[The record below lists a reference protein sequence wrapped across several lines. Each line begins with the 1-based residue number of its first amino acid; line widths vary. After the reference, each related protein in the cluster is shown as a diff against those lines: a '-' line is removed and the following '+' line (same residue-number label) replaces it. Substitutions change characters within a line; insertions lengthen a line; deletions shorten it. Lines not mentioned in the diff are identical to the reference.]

1 MPAGE
6 AFFRRTRCILAC
18 ASFLLLAPLVH
29 TANRPIPEVVNVKAF
44 VRTDAGQLELLVRVP
59 LAAVKDV
66 QFPTRGE
73 ADTLDL
79 GALKSMLPG
88 AAKYWIASG
97 FEVLDHGAVLTGL
110 QVTDTRISIS
120 SDQSFD
126 SYQGALA
133 RFQSPDLP
141 PDEDVFWQQVWFDIR
156 FLYALPPGEP
166 HISIAPKLSGYGV
179 RVSTDLT
186 YVQSDGGVRAFSF
199 EGDPGVIYLD
209 PRWTDAAR
217 QFLVR
222 GGRLVLSGA
231 DFLLLLFCLALP
243 FRQFRH
249 LVPAIATFTGG
260 LTLALVLAL
269 SGVAPDTL
277 WFQPLVEMLAAA
289 SILLAAFA
297 NIIGGV
303 TPRRRALFALGA
315 GSVFGFV
322 CAAHLGAGLQFGGAH
337 VAVAEVAFGA
347 GAVLTMAGVMA
358 LLVTACSFL
367 FSLARVE
374 YLERIIVSAL
384 AADTAWG
391 WFGERWARFRKVP
404 FQLTFDST
412 LLAPALRSLAVLV
425 LVGGVVWFVNEW
437 LKSHRFADEE
447 VTRQQHSESAV

>member
-6 AFFRRTRCILAC
+6 APFRRTQCILAC
-18 ASFLLLAPLVH
+18 ASVLLLAPLVH

-59 LAAVKDV
+59 LAAVRDV
-66 QFPTRGE
+66 QFPTRGD

-79 GALKSMLPG
+79 DALKSMLPG
-88 AAKYWIASG
+88 AARYWIASG
-97 FEVLDHGAVLTGL
+97 FQVSDRGMVLTGP

-120 SDQSFD
+120 ADQSFD

-133 RFQSPDLP
+133 RLQSPDLP
-141 PDEDVFWQQVWFDIR
+141 PGEDVFWQQVWFDIR
-156 FLYALPPGEP
+156 FLYALPPDEP
-166 HISIAPKLSGYGV
+166 HIWIVPALSGYGV
-179 RVSTDLT
+179 RVSTNLT

-209 PRWTDAAR
+209 PYWTDAAR
-217 QFLVR
+217 HFLAR
-222 GGRLVLSGA
+222 GARVVLSGA

-249 LVPAIATFTGG
+249 LGPTIATFTGG
-260 LTLALVLAL
+260 LMLALGLGL
-269 SGVAPDTL
+269 SGVAPDAP

-297 NIIGGV
+297 NIIGRV

-315 GSVFGFV
+315 GSVFGFL
-322 CAAHLGAGLQFGGAH
+322 CAAYLGAGLQFAGAQ

-347 GAVLTMAGVMA
+347 GTALTIAGVMA
-358 LLVTACSFL
+358 LLAAACSFL

-412 LLAPALRSLAVLV
+412 LLAPALGSLAVLV

-447 VTRQQHSESAV
+447 VTRPQHSGSAV

>member
-1 MPAGE
+1 M
-6 AFFRRTRCILAC
+6 
-18 ASFLLLAPLVH
+18 
-29 TANRPIPEVVNVKAF
+29 
-44 VRTDAGQLELLVRVP
+44 
-59 LAAVKDV
+59 
-66 QFPTRGE
+66 
-73 ADTLDL
+73 L
-79 GALKSMLPG
+79 G
-88 AAKYWIASG
+88 
-97 FEVLDHGAVLTGL
+97 
-110 QVTDTRISIS
+110 
-120 SDQSFD
+120 
-126 SYQGALA
+126 
-133 RFQSPDLP
+133 
-141 PDEDVFWQQVWFDIR
+141 
-156 FLYALPPGEP
+156 
-166 HISIAPKLSGYGV
+166 
-179 RVSTDLT
+179 
-186 YVQSDGGVRAFSF
+186 
-199 EGDPGVIYLD
+199 
-209 PRWTDAAR
+209 
-217 QFLVR
+217 
-222 GGRLVLSGA
+222 GA

-249 LVPAIATFTGG
+249 LAPAIATFTGG
-260 LTLALVLAL
+260 LTLALLIAL
-269 SGVAPDTL
+269 SGVAPNTL

-315 GSVFGFV
+315 GSVFGFI

-337 VAVAEVAFGA
+337 VAVAELAFGA

-447 VTRQQHSESAV
+447 VTRQQHSGSTV

>member
-1 MPAGE
+1 M
-6 AFFRRTRCILAC
+6 
-18 ASFLLLAPLVH
+18 
-29 TANRPIPEVVNVKAF
+29 
-44 VRTDAGQLELLVRVP
+44 
-59 LAAVKDV
+59 
-66 QFPTRGE
+66 
-73 ADTLDL
+73 
-79 GALKSMLPG
+79 
-88 AAKYWIASG
+88 
-97 FEVLDHGAVLTGL
+97 
-110 QVTDTRISIS
+110 
-120 SDQSFD
+120 
-126 SYQGALA
+126 
-133 RFQSPDLP
+133 
-141 PDEDVFWQQVWFDIR
+141 
-156 FLYALPPGEP
+156 
-166 HISIAPKLSGYGV
+166 

-199 EGDPGVIYLD
+199 EGDPGVIYMD

-269 SGVAPDTL
+269 SGAAPDTL

-289 SILLAAFA
+289 SILLAALA

-391 WFGERWARFRKVP
+391 WFGERWARFRTGSVSADVRYIP
-404 FQLTFDST
+404 FWRRPSGAWPFWYWSAAWSGSST
-412 LLAPALRSLAVLV
+412 S
-425 LVGGVVWFVNEW
+425 G
-437 LKSHRFADEE
+437 
-447 VTRQQHSESAV
+447 